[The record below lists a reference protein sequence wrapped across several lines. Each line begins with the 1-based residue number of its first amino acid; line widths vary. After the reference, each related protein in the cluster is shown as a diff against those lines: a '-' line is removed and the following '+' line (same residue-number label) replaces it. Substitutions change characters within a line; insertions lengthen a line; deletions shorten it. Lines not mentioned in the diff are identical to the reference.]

1 MGEKRT
7 GNKKTRGQQLEE
19 KETGNRREG
28 DMELGDMGTR
38 NRRCKFAQFV
48 KLAVSSESS
57 SRAGLPT
64 ICG

>member
-1 MGEKRT
+1 MELGDMG
-7 GNKKTRGQQLEE
+7 
-19 KETGNRREG
+19 TGNRREG